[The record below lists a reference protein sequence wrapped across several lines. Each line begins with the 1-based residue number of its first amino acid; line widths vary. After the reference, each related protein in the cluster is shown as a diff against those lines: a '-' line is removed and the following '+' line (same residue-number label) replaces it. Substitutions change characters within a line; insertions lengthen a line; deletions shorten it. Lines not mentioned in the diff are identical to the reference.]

1 MGIGT
6 VAVHSD
12 ADRDALF
19 VKKAD
24 ETVYIGGAPAP
35 SESYLNQ
42 DALIRAAK
50 RSGADAI
57 HPGML

>member
-6 VAVHSD
+6 VAVYSD

-24 ETVYIGGAPAP
+24 ETVYIGAAPA